1 MEITKK
7 AVKPYIGKVFRRY
20 FPLLI
25 LLWVLFVLYPN
36 PVNLVISL
44 QRAFNPDINPT
55 SVEPL
60 ARHLPSDPVAIESA
74 VRERIPYRYDWEVH
88 SMPWYFPTV
97 EEVLER
103 GEGDCK
109 ARALVLAS
117 LLEAKNIS
125 YRIDWSP
132 IHAWV
137 EYEGKEETSLENPKV
152 KFYQQ
157 DPETGERSFQLP
169 EIAWRDTLDSFQQ
182 GFWAPMPGERKA
194 LLVFGLLT
202 LVTLRLV
209 WFKKRK
215 VSISNSQEM

>member
-1 MEITKK
+1 MEITKE

-36 PVNLVISL
+36 PLNLVIGL
-44 QRAFNPDINPT
+44 QRAINPDINPT

-60 ARHLPSDPVAIESA
+60 SRHLPTDPVAIESA
-74 VRERIPYRYDWEVH
+74 VLEKIPYRYDWEVYG
-88 SMPWYFPTV
+88 MPWYFPTV

-109 ARALVLAS
+109 ARALVIAALF
-117 LLEAKNIS
+117 EAKNIP

-137 EYEGKEETSLENPKV
+137 EYEGKEETSLENPRV
-152 KFYQQ
+152 QFYQQ

-169 EIAWRDTLDSFQQ
+169 EIALRDVLDSFWQ
-182 GFWAPMPGERKA
+182 GFLAPMPGIRKA
-194 LLVFGLLT
+194 LLVFGLVA
-202 LVTLRLV
+202 LVTQRLV
-209 WFKKRK
+209 WFRRGKF
-215 VSISNSQEM
+215 Q